1 MLAAVTDN
9 LWISVVQPVEGSFC
23 SPTVQS
29 GDPDWW
35 TAFLHM
41 VIQGPRLYQSVTSLF
56 PWLHRPPT
64 WLAVGE

>member
-1 MLAAVTDN
+1 MLTAVANNPQT
-9 LWISVVQPVEGSFC
+9 SVVQPVEGSFC
-23 SPTVQS
+23 SLTVES

-56 PWLHRPPT
+56 PWLQEPPA